1 MQAAIDIKVL
11 QTLGMARDR
20 PSPYVERG
28 RFSTSPQHGE
38 GQALALRGRGAVF
51 RRRNPLV
58 TVARGPVPRDRY
70 RQEWRFRSFRTYMS
84 IATRVGPFS
93 GFFAGARTIDIQ
105 VLQT

>member
-20 PSPYVERG
+20 PSPYAERG

-38 GQALALRGRGAVF
+38 GQALALRGTGVF
-51 RRRNPLV
+51 RPRNPAV

-70 RQEWRFRSFRTYMS
+70 RQDA
-84 IATRVGPFS
+84 ILGPL
-93 GFFAGARTIDIQ
+93 GPTC
-105 VLQT
+105 L